1 MYSFLT
7 ADDNYGF
14 GHMSS
19 SHPSS
24 AAPSTVHHSGYPLPS
39 SSSSSTTLVSEG
51 TLTPSEHALYQQRM
65 NGSKS
70 VESLLVTTGPDSF
83 GQNYPDGLGS
93 SGEQIRCAS
102 VKSRPTAARR
112 ISAAELEHLM
122 VRQCTSAA
130 SQFQPIPFDQV
141 HIFFLA
147 QYFRFFCKTISQ
159 QVFN

>member
-1 MYSFLT
+1 MPFPTNAVTFLLP

-14 GHMSS
+14 GHVSS
-19 SHPSS
+19 MHASS
-24 AAPSTVHHSGYPLPS
+24 TSSSTVHHPVGYPIPS

-51 TLTPSEHALYQQRM
+51 TLTPVEHSLYQQRV

-70 VESLLVTTGPDSF
+70 VESLLVAATGPDSF
-83 GQNYPDGLGS
+83 GQGYTDGLGPS
-93 SGEQIRCAS
+93 AEQIRCAS

-122 VRQCTSAA
+122 VRQGTSAA

-141 HIFFLA
+141 L
-147 QYFRFFCKTISQ
+147 R
-159 QVFN
+159 